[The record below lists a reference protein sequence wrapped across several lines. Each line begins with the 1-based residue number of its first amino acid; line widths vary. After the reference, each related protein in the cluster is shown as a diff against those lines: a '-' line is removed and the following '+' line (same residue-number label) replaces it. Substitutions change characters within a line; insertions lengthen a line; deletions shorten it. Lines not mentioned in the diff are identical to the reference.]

1 MKIKSML
8 HCSIDDALT
17 AMNEGFQDYAV
28 EIQMTA
34 DTFIQTLASKK
45 LSPEYS
51 FVAYDGVKPVGIILN
66 SIQPIDGKL
75 TAYNGGTAVHPD
87 YRGNGVGRE
96 LVQMSEDLFKE
107 KEVEVSTLEAISDNT
122 GAIRLYE
129 KYGYSVNDRLYTMR
143 MMFE

>member
-34 DTFIQTLASKK
+34 DSFIQTLASKK

-51 FVAYDGVKPVGIILN
+51 FVAYDGV
-66 SIQPIDGKL
+66 
-75 TAYNGGTAVHPD
+75 
-87 YRGNGVGRE
+87 
-96 LVQMSEDLFKE
+96 
-107 KEVEVSTLEAISDNT
+107 
-122 GAIRLYE
+122 
-129 KYGYSVNDRLYTMR
+129 
-143 MMFE
+143 